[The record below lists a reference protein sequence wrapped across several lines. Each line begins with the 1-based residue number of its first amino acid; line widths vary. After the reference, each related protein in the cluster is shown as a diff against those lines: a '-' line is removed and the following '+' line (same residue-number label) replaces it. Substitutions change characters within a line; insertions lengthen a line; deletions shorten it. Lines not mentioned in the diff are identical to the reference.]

1 LSKIQP
7 NISVEISF
15 QAEFHLKSNFSPPQN
30 HSQNTT
36 KILQSLA
43 INSRQRVSKIS
54 KKWTE
59 NQSNDHISMLFSYF
73 LLFLLILS
81 LYSIYITNI
90 LIAPSITDD
99 STADKK
105 LNNFLIPPA
114 EIAEQFKNRLISEI
128 LRSLSNFESLSLK
141 PYLEQSRNIDL
152 NKY

>member
-1 LSKIQP
+1 MSKIQP

-15 QAEFHLKSNFSPPQN
+15 QAEFHSKSNFSPPQN

-43 INSRQRVSKIS
+43 INSRQRVSKIP

-59 NQSNDHISMLFSYF
+59 NQLNDHTSMLFSYF

-90 LIAPSITDD
+90 LIAPSIIDD

-105 LNNFLIPPA
+105 LNNFLISPA
-114 EIAEQFKNRLISEI
+114 ETAE
-128 LRSLSNFESLSLK
+128 
-141 PYLEQSRNIDL
+141 
-152 NKY
+152 